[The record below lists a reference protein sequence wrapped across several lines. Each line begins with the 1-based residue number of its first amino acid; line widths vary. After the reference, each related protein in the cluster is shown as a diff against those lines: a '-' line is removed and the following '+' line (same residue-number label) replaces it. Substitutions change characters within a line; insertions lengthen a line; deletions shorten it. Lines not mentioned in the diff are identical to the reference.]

1 MTRTIMED
9 FLSVHF
15 DAILG
20 FFTGIFAGGF
30 GVHLYKKKNS
40 DNTNINHVNTGGG
53 DFAGRDIHK
62 K

>member
-1 MTRTIMED
+1 MED

-53 DFAGRDIHK
+53 DFAVRDIHK